1 MQKIRKIIFK
11 DHPILKNLSLD
22 FCGIDGKAVN
32 TVIFAGENGNGKSTI
47 INELYGNI
55 SQHQI
60 NTMTVEIENGDDVV
74 RIEYQKRG

>member
-1 MQKIRKIIFK
+1 
-11 DHPILKNLSLD
+11 LD

>member
-1 MQKIRKIIFK
+1 M
-11 DHPILKNLSLD
+11 D